1 MMFICIYLSNSLLNI
16 YMSVGNDK
24 QNDYIIGKYLP

>member
-1 MMFICIYLSNSLLNI
+1 MFSHGGYKYN
-16 YMSVGNDK
+16 MSIRNDI